1 MNVHQEI
8 DRVFQVEIDTLV
20 KVRQALNEQYTRAV
34 EMIFACSGKVV
45 VTGMGKSGLVAQK
58 IASTMVS
65 TGTLAIFLHPGD
77 GMHGDVGIVQKG
89 DVVLAVSKSGE
100 TEDLLNVLLYVGNIG
115 VPVISIT
122 AKPESAMAKA
132 SNLVLYTP
140 VDEEACPLNLAPT
153 SSTTAAL
160 VLGDALAMAL
170 MKMRDFQP
178 DQFALLHP
186 GGQLGKRLLMKV
198 SDIMRSGE
206 NNPVVKVSGT
216 IHEMLYEI
224 TGKLSGAVSIID
236 DDGNLLGLVTDHDI
250 RSVLEEGK
258 DLFSLNIAEI
268 MNEGPTFIRTGAMA
282 VEALNLMENRAFL
295 VLPVLEEKSDKVAGM
310 VHIHDLVSQGL

>member
-1 MNVHQEI
+1 
-8 DRVFQVEIDTLV
+8 
-20 KVRQALNEQYTRAV
+20 
-34 EMIFACSGKVV
+34 
-45 VTGMGKSGLVAQK
+45 
-58 IASTMVS
+58 
-65 TGTLAIFLHPGD
+65 
-77 GMHGDVGIVQKG
+77 
-89 DVVLAVSKSGE
+89 
-100 TEDLLNVLLYVGNIG
+100 
-115 VPVISIT
+115 
-122 AKPESAMAKA
+122 
-132 SNLVLYTP
+132 
-140 VDEEACPLNLAPT
+140 
-153 SSTTAAL
+153 
-160 VLGDALAMAL
+160 
-170 MKMRDFQP
+170 
-178 DQFALLHP
+178 
-186 GGQLGKRLLMKV
+186 MKV

-224 TGKLSGAVSIID
+224 TGKLSGAVSITD

-282 VEALNLMENRAFL
+282 VEALNLMEDRAFL